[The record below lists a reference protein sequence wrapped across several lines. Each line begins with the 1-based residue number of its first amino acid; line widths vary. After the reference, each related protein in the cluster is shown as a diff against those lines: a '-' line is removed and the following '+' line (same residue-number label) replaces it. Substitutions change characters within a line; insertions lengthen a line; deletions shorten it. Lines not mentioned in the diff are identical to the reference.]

1 VRERANSNYPNFDP
15 IPKGVTPLKHYRSG
29 EDLVE
34 CAHDSEYRVRLTA
47 RDGEMC
53 RICHATS
60 FDRPVKL
67 LAIVP
72 EVGSLF

>member
-1 VRERANSNYPNFDP
+1 VRERTRPDYPNFDP
-15 IPKGVTPLKHYRSG
+15 LPAGVTPLKHYRSG
-29 EDLVE
+29 ESLVE
-34 CAHDSEYRVRLTA
+34 CAHDREHRVPLTR

-53 RICHATS
+53 VLCHATR

-72 EVGSLF
+72 DVVSLF